1 MSSMGPRGG
10 RPGKKETGPKAKF
23 SQLWPYMKEQRRLLV
38 IAVVLSLIS
47 AGVNLAQPLV
57 VGRIISTVQQGS
69 DVLPIALLLLVI
81 TLLSAVAG
89 GAMYFVLAKAGE
101 GVVFSAR
108 SKLSTRLLRLPI
120 FE

>member
-1 MSSMGPRGG
+1 MGPRGG

-38 IAVVLSLIS
+38 IAVILSLLS
-47 AGVNLAQPLV
+47 ASVNLAQPLV
-57 VGRIISTVQQGS
+57 VGRIISTVQQGA

-89 GAMYFVLAKAGE
+89 GAMYFVLAKQVKG
-101 GVVFSAR
+101 
-108 SKLSTRLLRLPI
+108 LSFQRD
-120 FE
+120 